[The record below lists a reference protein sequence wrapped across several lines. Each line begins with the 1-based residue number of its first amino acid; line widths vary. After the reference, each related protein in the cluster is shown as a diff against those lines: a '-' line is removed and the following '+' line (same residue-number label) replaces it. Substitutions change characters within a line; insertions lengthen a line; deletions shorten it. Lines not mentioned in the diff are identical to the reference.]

1 MKLRNRLISNQSI
14 SFSNI
19 SSTEAVRVR
28 PEAASPSVVHLLAAA
43 ASMRDRNNSARLRIE
58 EQSLKGIHP
67 LDENT
72 FGDDERESVN

>member
-1 MKLRNRLISNQSI
+1 MRLRNRLISNQSI

-19 SSTEAVRVR
+19 SSTEAVR
-28 PEAASPSVVHLLAAA
+28 PEAASPSVVHLLAA

>member
-43 ASMRDRNNSARLRIE
+43 SMRDRNNSARLRIE

>member
-19 SSTEAVRVR
+19 SSTESVR
-28 PEAASPSVVHLLAAA
+28 PEAASPSVVHLLAA